1 MTYFQSKHALK
12 NFGNTLVKYN
22 ASKKTKNPDAMIR
35 ILQII
40 ILFLLKRYA
49 NA

>member
-1 MTYFQSKHALK
+1 MTYFQSKRALK
-12 NFGNTLVKYN
+12 NVGNTLVKFN